1 MIHDM
6 RTKFYLMSLALF
18 SLMGCGGNKTE
29 ETVEVEKR
37 IQVKTQR
44 LDYSNITRNVE
55 YSSTLEGYETMNIAP
70 SVTGNIEK
78 INVEVGDH
86 VKVGDVLLVM
96 DQKQIRSAKL
106 QYANARKELTRMEVL
121 YESEAISQQAYD
133 QAKLTFDTAT
143 ENMAF
148 LDSNTFVR
156 AKFPGVITAKN
167 YEDGELYSGQ
177 PILTLSTISTLK
189 SYIAIPESYY
199 PVVKKGMKVN
209 VVADI
214 YPDKVFPATVE
225 IVYPVIDVASH
236 TFQIKLRVPNG
247 SDLLRPGMY
256 IRVKM
261 QMGNADAIVVPYQS
275 VLKLVGSNERYIFL
289 EKDGVAKQV
298 FVKLGERYD
307 EVVEI
312 ISSEIQPGDNLV
324 TVGQAKLI
332 DGVKVD
338 VVK

>member
-1 MIHDM
+1 M
-6 RTKFYLMSLALF
+6 RIRISLVSLALL
-18 SLMGCGGNKTE
+18 SLVGCGSNKTE
-29 ETVEVEKR
+29 ETVKEEKIVQ
-37 IQVKTQR
+37 IQTSP
-44 LDYSNITRNVE
+44 LELSTITRNVE

-70 SVTGNIEK
+70 SVNGNIEK

-86 VKVGDVLLVM
+86 VKTGDVLLIM
-96 DQKQIRSAKL
+96 DQKQLRSAKL
-106 QYANARKELTRMEVL
+106 QYANARKELSRMEVL

-133 QAKLTFDTAT
+133 QTKLAFDTAT

-167 YEDGELYSGQ
+167 YEDGELYGGQ

-189 SYIAIPESYY
+189 AYIGIPESYY

-214 YPDKVFPATVE
+214 YKDKVFPATVE

-236 TFQIKLRVPNG
+236 TFQIKLRIPNG

-261 QMGNADAIVVPYQS
+261 QMGNAEAVVVPYQS

-289 EKDGVAKQV
+289 EKDGIAKQV

-312 ISSEIQPGDNLV
+312 ISDEIHPGDNLV

-332 DGVKVD
+332 DGVKVN

>member
-1 MIHDM
+1 M

>member
-1 MIHDM
+1 MKS
-6 RTKFYLMSLALF
+6 RFTLLSLALL
-18 SLMGCGGNKTE
+18 SLAGCGETKTE
-29 ETVEVEKR
+29 EITVQEEKP
-37 IQVKTQR
+37 IQVKTQE
-44 LDYSNITRNVE
+44 LSLQTIARNVE
-55 YSSTLEGYETMNIAP
+55 YSSTLEGYETMNVAP

-78 INVEVGDH
+78 INVEVGDK
-86 VKVGDVLLVM
+86 VKSGEILVVM
-96 DQKQIRSAKL
+96 DQKQLRSAKL
-106 QYANARKELTRMEVL
+106 QYANAKKDLSRMEVL
-121 YESEAISQQAYD
+121 YESEAISQQTYD
-133 QAKLTFDTAT
+133 QVKLAFDTAS
-143 ENMAF
+143 ENMSF

-156 AKFPGVITAKN
+156 ARFAGVITAKN

-189 SYIAIPESYY
+189 SLIGIPESYY

-225 IVYPVIDVASH
+225 IVYPVIDESSH
-236 TFQIKLRVPNG
+236 TFQIKLRIPNT

-261 QMGNADAIVVPYQS
+261 SMGDVEALVVPYQS
-275 VLKLVGSNERYIFL
+275 VLKLIGSNERYVFI
-289 EKDGVAKQV
+289 EKDGVVKQI
-298 FVKLGERYD
+298 FVKLGGRYD
-307 EVVEI
+307 DKVEI
-312 ISSEIQPGDNLV
+312 ISDEIHPGDRLV

-332 DGVKVD
+332 DGMKVN